1 MTMKSD
7 LLNLVALL
15 GGVLLAAAVQA
26 QGSAPSAAGDTTAL
40 FAQGRGDEA
49 MRALETQVGTNPF
62 DPVAMNNLA
71 AVKAARQ
78 DWNAAAALLVRAH
91 RLAPNNAIIGA
102 NLDHLNAWLA
112 RSTPSDVKAKP
123 VAGDQLGELA
133 QIPPEP
139 PELWA
144 APKTSAAGAQPKQPT
159 R

>member
-1 MTMKSD
+1 MMMKP
-7 LLNLVALL
+7 ALL
-15 GGVLLAAAVQA
+15 HSLFIAGALLTISAAQA
-26 QGSAPSAAGDTTAL
+26 QGKDNSAAL

-71 AVKAARQ
+71 AVKATHQ

-91 RLAPNNAIIGA
+91 RLAPANAIIGS
-102 NLDHLNAWLA
+102 NLDRLNAWLA
-112 RSTPSDVKAKP
+112 RSTPSDAKAKP
-123 VAGDQLGELA
+123 AAGDSLSELA

-139 PELWA
+139 PELWT